1 MRFFLAGLY
10 LLIVTV
16 FSQIAVA
23 NTQCPDWPELQ
34 LQQEI
39 QALTQRIQQ
48 WDTAYYIDGQQPI
61 ADEVY
66 DQARNQLESW
76 QSCVQ
81 QAANAELPN
90 HDSFRV
96 SHIYRQAGLTKLKE
110 SQLKHWLQGKQEL
123 WVQPKIDG
131 VAVTLVYKNAQLQQV
146 ISRGDGHFGQDW
158 LKHAQQID
166 AIPKRLNT
174 ARAEIHLQGELYQ
187 TLSLHRQAQQS
198 SHSARSSVA
207 GWLNRH
213 TLNQAQGQNIG
224 LFVWEWP
231 DGPETMPERLAE
243 LRQLG
248 FADTQRYSHPVN
260 SMADIAHWRQHWYQA
275 ELPFASD
282 GVVIRQSQRPI
293 AQLKHSYPPQWA
305 VAWKYPLSRGL
316 TQIQQIEFTIGRSGR
331 ITPIALVA
339 ALELDNKIIR
349 RLSLGSVKRMQD
361 LDIGINDH
369 ISVRLSGHAIPQ
381 LEQVVW
387 RSPVRHTVTP
397 PDPEFYNS
405 LSCWRIS
412 DACKQQ
418 FVARLTWLSGKKG
431 LHMRGVG
438 QGTWQ
443 QLITAGKLSNL
454 VDWLELTNTEL
465 EQIPNV
471 GQKKA
476 AHVALQF
483 NQTRQHSFATW
494 LRALSAPHE
503 LSVLPHDSWQL
514 ISRLSLAD
522 WQKRG
527 YTTTSAQ
534 KVVSYVNHPEM
545 QLIAKQL
552 QQQQIDGF

>member
-1 MRFFLAGLY
+1 MRFFLAGLH
-10 LLIVTV
+10 LLIVAAV
-16 FSQIAVA
+16 SQTAVA
-23 NTQCPDWPELQ
+23 ITQCPDWPQLQ

-76 QSCVQ
+76 QTCVQ
-81 QAANAELPN
+81 QAVNTELPS

-96 SHIYRQAGLTKLKE
+96 SHTYRQAGLTKLKE
-110 SQLKHWLQGKQEL
+110 NQLNHWLQGKQEL

-131 VAVTLVYKNAQLQQV
+131 VAVTLIYKNTQLQQV
-146 ISRGDGHFGQDW
+146 ISRGDGRFGQDW
-158 LKHAQQID
+158 LQHAQQID
-166 AIPKRLNT
+166 AIPKHLNT
-174 ARAEIHLQGELYQ
+174 TRAEIHLQAELYQ
-187 TLSLHRQAQQS
+187 QLSQHRQNQHS

-213 TLNQAQGQNIG
+213 ELSQQQGQQIG

-231 DGPETMPERLAE
+231 DGPDTMPERLSE
-243 LRQLG
+243 LSQLG

-260 SMADIAHWRQHWYQA
+260 NMAEIAHWRQHWYQA

-293 AQLKHSYPPQWA
+293 AQLKHNYPPQWA

-331 ITPIALVA
+331 ITPIALVEPV
-339 ALELDNKIIR
+339 ELDNKVIR
-349 RLSLGSVKRMQD
+349 RLSLGSVRRLQE
-361 LDIGINDH
+361 LDVGINDH

-387 RSPVRHTVTP
+387 RSPVRSLVETP
-397 PDPEFYNS
+397 NPEHYHSF
-405 LSCWRIS
+405 SCWHAVPLCS
-412 DACKQQ
+412 QQ

-431 LHMRGVG
+431 LRMGG
-438 QGTWQ
+438 ISQGTWQ
-443 QLITAGKLSNL
+443 QLIAAGKLSHL
-454 VDWLELTNTEL
+454 VDWLVLTQAEL
-465 EQIPNV
+465 EQVP
-471 GQKKA
+471 GFAQKKA

-483 NQTRQHSFATW
+483 NHARQQPFATW
-494 LRALSAPHE
+494 LRALGVPHE
-503 LSVLPHDSWQL
+503 LTLLPHDSWQL
-514 ISRLSLAD
+514 LNQLSHTD

-527 YTTTSAQ
+527 YSAIAAQ
-534 KVVSYVNHPEM
+534 KIIDFFNHPELKRIAQ
-545 QLIAKQL
+545 QLHE
-552 QQQQIDGF
+552 QQIDGF